1 MREKMLSDITIQ
13 KKRADMALEKLK
25 VHFREEITTEQD
37 IQKFGKEI
45 SEDLNALTENIKDQC
60 KTLESCLTQ
69 LDQYQQEIGVL
80 RQQIL
85 ACEGELR
92 TVSSPAYTAKDR
104 DKALV
109 EQSVSVEDLK
119 KSSFELEVALK
130 KMSTEDL
137 DSQYTLVQ
145 FVLKSI
151 AELEIEAD

>member
-1 MREKMLSDITIQ
+1 MG
-13 KKRADMALEKLK
+13 
-25 VHFREEITTEQD
+25 TEQD

-45 SEDLNALTENIKDQC
+45 SEDLNSLSENIKEQC

-119 KSSFELEVALK
+119 KSSSELEVALQ

-151 AELEIEAD
+151 AELEIEADRIAKKLSESS